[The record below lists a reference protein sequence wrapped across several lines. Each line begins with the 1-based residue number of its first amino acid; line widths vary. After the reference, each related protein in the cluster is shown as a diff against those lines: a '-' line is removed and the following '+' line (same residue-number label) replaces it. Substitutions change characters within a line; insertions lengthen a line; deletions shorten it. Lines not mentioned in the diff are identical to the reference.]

1 MFSWLSFA
9 IALLRVINNIV
20 GWYKQQELID
30 QGYDQAIAEETTKIL
45 AMTQRGKAMM
55 EKVNAMDEA
64 TVDAELRKLE
74 PPARTG

>member
-9 IALLRVINNIV
+9 IALLKVITNIV
-20 GWYKQQELID
+20 SWYKQNQLIE

-45 AMTQRGKAMM
+45 AMTTRGKAML

-74 PPARTG
+74 PPARSG